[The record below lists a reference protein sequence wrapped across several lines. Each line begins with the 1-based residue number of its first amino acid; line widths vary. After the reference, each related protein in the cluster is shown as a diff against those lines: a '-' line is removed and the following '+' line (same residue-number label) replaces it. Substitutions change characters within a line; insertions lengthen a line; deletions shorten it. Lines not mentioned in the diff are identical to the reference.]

1 MKNKKMLVLVAA
13 IALLLCVAVGGT
25 LAWLT
30 AESTE
35 VKNTFTATS
44 LSVELEETKPTGKD
58 TWVQPLLPGATY
70 DKDPSVKLGTESAN
84 AWVFVE
90 IVEENND
97 LSAGS
102 GNKVTYT
109 IGSDWV
115 QVKNGDAAVTTST
128 PGSVGIWMYKK
139 EALTKTSTAV
149 PLLTGGTGNKGSVTV
164 NTAVTSD
171 DMTALPSITFHAY
184 ALQSENLT
192 INGNAITGTNAATNA
207 YAMWQLVG
215 TN

>member
-1 MKNKKMLVLVAA
+1 MKTKKLLVLVAA
-13 IALLLCVAVGGT
+13 MALLLCVAVGGT

-58 TWVQPLLPGATY
+58 KWEQPLLPGATY

-90 IVEENND
+90 IVEENNT

-109 IGSDWV
+109 ISSDWV
-115 QVKNGDAAVTTST
+115 QVKNGDTAVTNK
-128 PGSVGIWMYKK
+128 PNSVGIWMYKK
-139 EALTKTSTAV
+139 GALTKSSTAV
-149 PLLTGGTGNKGSVTV
+149 PLLTGGTDSNGSVTV
-164 NTAVTSD
+164 NPAVTSA
-171 DMTALPSITFHAY
+171 DMASTPSITFCAY

-192 INGNAITGTNAATNA
+192 IGDTAITNTNAATNA

-215 TN
+215 TK